1 MSLQKLGDN
10 VFHALSIGVPKGI
23 RTPVTAVK
31 GQCPRPLD
39 DGDTKIPYQTTQWF
53 GTFRISVRLPLLHQQ
68 VLLLIN
74 FIRQSVWTLHN
85 AYLEVRR

>member
-1 MSLQKLGDN
+1 
-10 VFHALSIGVPKGI
+10 
-23 RTPVTAVK
+23 
-31 GQCPRPLD
+31 
-39 DGDTKIPYQTTQWF
+39 
-53 GTFRISVRLPLLHQQ
+53 LPLLHQQ

>member
-1 MSLQKLGDN
+1 
-10 VFHALSIGVPKGI
+10 
-23 RTPVTAVK
+23 
-31 GQCPRPLD
+31 
-39 DGDTKIPYQTTQWF
+39 
-53 GTFRISVRLPLLHQQ
+53 